1 MPKQH
6 DVVIVGAGVIGC
18 SIAYHLARKGIAA
31 QIIERESIGARASGK
46 AWAVQVYP
54 ANYFVTERMEGTL
67 FAMPEGETMRH
78 WIDLYWLGYHRMA
91 DIALDIQEKGGIDIE
106 YSEMPRTMIAT
117 DEEKAKELKESVAY
131 LKENGFYE
139 AEWLD
144 RNDVRKRFPTIS
156 HEVKGA
162 MTVPCLQWEPY
173 KYTLGLAQA
182 AEKMG
187 ADVKQGEVVG
197 FGTKGEKITSV
208 KLASGTEIEA
218 DAVVIAMGPWSGQG
232 TARLGNEIPIL
243 VNMEECLRMEVPSR
257 LPLNY
262 ITNGVN
268 GIVSKVNGDVILGLA
283 GQPHFVD
290 DFDSSLSEEVKM
302 NILEGAIGVLPE
314 LEDAKL
320 VEHRGDLEG
329 WAPGPVYNKPVLGRL
344 PEWENGY
351 IAARFGTLG
360 MTQSAGTGKVMAD
373 LIVDGEAPLRVRN
386 MMDYL
391 SPDRL

>member
-1 MPKQH
+1 MSKKS
-6 DVVIVGAGVIGC
+6 DVIIVGGGVIGC
-18 SIAYHLARKGIAA
+18 SIAYHLGRKGIVS

-91 DIALDIQEKGGIDIE
+91 DITLDIQEKGGIDIE
-106 YSEMPRTMIAT
+106 YGEMPRTMIAT
-117 DEEKAKELKESVAY
+117 TDERAEELKGSVAY

-144 RNDVRKRFPTIS
+144 QNDVRKLFPSIS
-156 HEVKGA
+156 HEVRGA
-162 MTVPCLQWEPY
+162 MQVPCLQWEPY

-197 FGTKGEKITSV
+197 FGTKAEKITSV

-218 DAVVIAMGPWSGQG
+218 DAVVIAMGPWTGQG
-232 TARLGNEIPIL
+232 TSWLGKEIPIL
-243 VNMEECLRMEVPSR
+243 VNMEECLRMEPSEN
-257 LPLNY
+257 LPLHY
-262 ITNGVN
+262 LTNGVN
-268 GIVSKVNGDVILGLA
+268 AIVSKVNGDVIMGIA
-283 GQPHFVD
+283 GQPHFVH
-290 DFDSSLSEEVKM
+290 DFDSRLSEETKM
-302 NILEGAIGVLPE
+302 RILEGAIEMLPE
-314 LEDAKL
+314 LEDARL

-373 LIVDGEAPLRVRN
+373 LISDGKAAFGLRR
-386 MMDYL
+386 MMEHL
-391 SPDRL
+391 SPARL